1 MDLLSDA
8 HGSQHCEHHD
18 GEGEETAEGVYN
30 GVHNWKLTWTV
41 RHVLC
46 SVFVF
51 WHKLVKEHQA
61 GLEQR

>member
-30 GVHNWKLTWTV
+30 GVDIWKATN
-41 RHVLC
+41 
-46 SVFVF
+46 
-51 WHKLVKEHQA
+51 K
-61 GLEQR
+61 

>member
-30 GVHNWKLTWTV
+30 GVDFWKATN
-41 RHVLC
+41 
-46 SVFVF
+46 
-51 WHKLVKEHQA
+51 K
-61 GLEQR
+61 